1 MRKMNSVSENAK
13 RFVGKEFTTINYG
26 KCVVVDYRGCTEV
39 VVKFY
44 NPVGYATCQVGSLIR
59 GRVANPNFPS
69 VYGRGYKGIGSYN
82 GKDDKKAYKLWETM
96 LKRAYCPKY
105 IKGNPAYLN
114 VDVCDEWLNFQNF
127 AKWCYEQGCFGL
139 KDASGNVYQ
148 LDKDILVK
156 GNKIYSPETCCFVP
170 QEINLLLVN
179 KKRDRGLYPIG
190 VSKNKNK
197 YMVNLTKGRNR
208 IYLGRYKTPEEAF
221 LVYKEA
227 KESHIKEVT
236 AMWKSRISDQTYQA
250 LMKWEVNIDD

>member
-1 MRKMNSVSENAK
+1 MLGRKFLTNSSGECTIIEYVNNKDVLVEFSNPYYTTKCAIKELVKGEVKNPLVPSFYEK
-13 RFVGKEFTTINYG
+13 GYVG
-26 KCVVVDYRGCTEV
+26 
-39 VVKFY
+39 
-44 NPVGYATCQVGSLIR
+44 VGE
-59 GRVANPNFPS
+59 
-69 VYGRGYKGIGSYN
+69 
-82 GKDDKKAYKLWETM
+82 YKLNTSKRESRLWGGI
-96 LKRAYCPKY
+96 LKRLFSEEYHKTHPTYK
-105 IKGNPAYLN
+105 N
-114 VDVCDEWLNFQNF
+114 VEVCDEWLNFQNF
-127 AKWCYEQGCFGL
+127 AEWCNSQDFLHYTDNTG
-139 KDASGNVYQ
+139 KYYQ

-197 YMVNLTKGRNR
+197 YMVNLTKGHNR

-250 LMKWEVNIDD
+250 LMNWEINIDD